1 MSKTE
6 NDFAPPTELVKVLPD
21 LWKGRKLI
29 LICTAVAALVSAVVS
44 LVMPETFESEVGL
57 LLMPPPFKGTGDEIT
72 ALMPKVLGVPD
83 YEILL
88 HSDGILMQAVAK
100 VKEEA
105 QGPKKDVWPDQDD
118 LDELDELSSMRDRLY
133 VTTEISEKNVTSMK
147 YSPVIRL
154 TARAGTA
161 LQAQHLAQAW
171 AEVSQELALTLYS
184 KGKSGMTDFMRKSFE
199 DARTQ
204 LTDINRQIR
213 DVEIEWNDEL
223 EQTRL
228 AKKHERFLG
237 YEEKLTDN
245 YVKLAST
252 KKELAELEAAF
263 AQQPKF
269 LTLWKS
275 PPMVSLF
282 LGQEMGKKVPAP
294 SAKGDKA
301 EDKQYG
307 YEEEVLNGT
316 YVELE
321 SKLIAKRAELAGFEE
336 YNRQMEDALGELE
349 SDMQDLRRE
358 CAVRIYERKMLDIQ
372 MTPLRSAYDAFSLK
386 LQQAKVAESE
396 QDNLADIKIIADAVA
411 PDKKYWPP
419 RTIIVIAATM
429 LGFMAS
435 AGFVVAQGFLR
446 RTGALAA

>member
-6 NDFAPPTELVKVLPD
+6 NDFAPPTDFVKILPD

-29 LICTAVAALVSAVVS
+29 LICTVVAALVSAGVS
-44 LVMPETFESEVGL
+44 LVMPESFESEVGL

-88 HSDGILMQAVAK
+88 HSDGVLMQAVAK

-105 QGPKKDVWPDQDD
+105 QGAKKDIWPDQDD

-154 TARAGTA
+154 TARASTA

-171 AEVSQELALTLYS
+171 AEVSEELALTLYS
-184 KGKSGMTDFMRKSFE
+184 KGKSGMTEFMRKSFE
-199 DARTQ
+199 EARTQ

-252 KKELAELEAAF
+252 QKELAELEAAF
-263 AQQPKF
+263 AQQQKF
-269 LTLWKS
+269 MTLWKS
-275 PPMVSLF
+275 PPMMSLF
-282 LGQEMGKKVPAP
+282 LGEQMGKKLPAP
-294 SAKGDKA
+294 SAKEEKA

-316 YVELE
+316 FVELE
-321 SKLIAKRAELAGFEE
+321 SKLISKRAELAGFV
-336 YNRQMEDALGELE
+336 ED
-349 SDMQDLRRE
+349 
-358 CAVRIYERKMLDIQ
+358 RK
-372 MTPLRSAYDAFSLK
+372 S
-386 LQQAKVAESE
+386 
-396 QDNLADIKIIADAVA
+396 
-411 PDKKYWPP
+411 
-419 RTIIVIAATM
+419 
-429 LGFMAS
+429 
-435 AGFVVAQGFLR
+435 VV
-446 RTGALAA
+446 